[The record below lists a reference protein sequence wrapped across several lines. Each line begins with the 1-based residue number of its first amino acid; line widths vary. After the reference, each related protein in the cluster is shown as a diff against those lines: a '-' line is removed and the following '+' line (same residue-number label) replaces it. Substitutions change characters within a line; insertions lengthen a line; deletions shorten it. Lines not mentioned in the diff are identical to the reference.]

1 MPMSISTTGIST
13 QGIRLYLDA
22 SNPRSYIGSGSNWL
36 SVHNTAVSA
45 SFPSGKLA
53 SYTYALPNGGIF
65 GFSQTQN
72 AMTNLPYG
80 NPNNW
85 TLMVW
90 VRPGRSVTFPAES
103 TSGAAAASDYNYI
116 LYPGWGPG
124 SDSGA
129 GLAVATNGVMIA
141 EHQSAYAPP
150 TLVHSTT
157 INTWA
162 HITAIY
168 ENKVP
173 KLYINGV
180 FAKTGTV
187 STKPNVYLSDF
198 AQGSSAGIGG
208 NPGGSFGGFQG
219 DLAMFVSYDRVLSA
233 TEIANAFNTHRR
245 RFGV

>member
-1 MPMSISTTGIST
+1 MSISVSTQGIST
-13 QGIRLYLDA
+13 QGVRLYLDA
-22 SNPRSYIGSGSNWL
+22 SNPKSYTEASSKWL
-36 SVHNTAVSA
+36 SIQNSAVSA

-53 SYTYALPNGGIF
+53 SYSYVLPNGGIF

-72 AMTNLPYG
+72 ADTNLPYG

-85 TLMVW
+85 TVMVW
-90 VRPGRSVTFPAES
+90 VRPGRSISFPSENIYG
-103 TSGAAAASDYNYI
+103 TSAAGDYNYI
-116 LYPGWGPG
+116 LYPSWGPG

-129 GLAVATNGVMIA
+129 GLAVATNGVMIG

-150 TLVHSTT
+150 TLVYSTT

-173 KLYINGV
+173 KLYINGSL
-180 FAKTGTV
+180 ARTSTM

-198 AQGSSAGIGG
+198 ATGPNAGIGG

-219 DLAMFVSYDRVLSA
+219 DLAMYVSYDRVLSA
-233 TEIANAFNTHRR
+233 TEIANVYNTHRR